1 MSSMNCSCRACKYV
15 FGPYFTFVFC
25 IVSGSNVFSSRGI
38 LAVCEA
44 DIYLYSMFISV
55 VASVVF
61 CFRLPAQYAIVRYQK
76 DDNYGITS
84 CNWLHE
90 NHTMTYWPK
99 KECNAAS
106 WLKSRKWMT
115 DVRKH
120 FKAYEV
126 EVVKY
131 AGVLPL
137 FVAVISV
144 GDRLFSNEQKCVLNS

>member
-1 MSSMNCSCRACKYV
+1 MCLVLILHLCFVLFQVPTCSAAVGSWQCVRTWTSASI
-15 FGPYFTFVFC
+15 FV
-25 IVSGSNVFSSRGI
+25 
-38 LAVCEA
+38 
-44 DIYLYSMFISV
+44 SV

-99 KECNAAS
+99 NECNVAS

-137 FVAVISV
+137 FFAVICV
-144 GDRLFSNEQKCVLNS
+144 GDRLFSNEHKCVLNS